1 MVEAADVLVHNFRPA
16 VPTRLG
22 VDYDPTQIALANAV
36 FRPSDAKIAAALR
49 VVEAARGA
57 EANGVG
63 AFLVDGRMID
73 VPFITRAEAILGA
86 ARRLGVRPAS

>member
-1 MVEAADVLVHNFRPA
+1 M
-16 VPTRLG
+16 
-22 VDYDPTQIALANAV
+22 
-36 FRPSDAKIAAALR
+36 FRPSDAEIAAALR

-73 VPFITRAEAILGA
+73 IPFVTRAEAIVSA
-86 ARRLGVRPAS
+86 ARRLGLPSA